1 MKLTIGIVLNAVAL
15 FVFGFLFWAANP
27 LPGQTWNLAPDP
39 GGAESALIEQFPETG
54 VYGVPGADSSPGT
67 PTVVQAMVYVNHE
80 PPENPMDPVTMVS
93 GFIQYLVVGVVLVF
107 VLRRRGTLGSQVARA
122 ALLGL
127 AAVVVI
133 EGSDLIW
140 WLYPLG
146 WKLWAAVYH
155 VLVFVISALV
165 LSRFLPETEAAG

>member
-1 MKLTIGIVLNAVAL
+1 MKLTIGIVLNAVVL

-27 LPGQTWNLAPDP
+27 LPAKTWNLAPDP
-39 GGAESALIEQFPETG
+39 GAAESALIEQFPETG
-54 VYGVPGADSSPGT
+54 VYGVPGPGGT
-67 PTVVQAMVYVNHE
+67 PTAVQAMLYVNHQ
-80 PPENPMDPVTMVS
+80 PPEDPMDPVTMVYD
-93 GFIQYLVVGVVLVF
+93 FIQYLVVGAVLVF
-107 VLRRRGTLGSQVARA
+107 VLQRGSTLGGQVARA

-140 WLYPLG
+140 WLYPLA
-146 WKLWAAVYH
+146 WKLWVAVYH

-165 LSRFLPETEAAG
+165 LSKFLPEAESGS

>member
-1 MKLTIGIVLNAVAL
+1 
-15 FVFGFLFWAANP
+15 
-27 LPGQTWNLAPDP
+27 
-39 GGAESALIEQFPETG
+39 
-54 VYGVPGADSSPGT
+54 
-67 PTVVQAMVYVNHE
+67 MVYVNHE
-80 PPENPMDPVTMVS
+80 PPENPMDPVTMVY

-107 VLRRRGTLGSQVARA
+107 VLQRDGALGSQVGRA

-140 WLYPLG
+140 WLYPLE

-165 LSRFLPETEAAG
+165 LAKFLPETQAGS

>member
-1 MKLTIGIVLNAVAL
+1 MKLTIGIVVNAVVL

-27 LPGQTWNLAPDP
+27 LPGNTWNSAPDP
-39 GGAESALIEQFPETG
+39 GAAESALIEQFPDTG
-54 VYGVPGADSSPGT
+54 VYGVPGAGGT
-67 PTVVQAMVYVNHE
+67 PTAVQAMIYVNHE
-80 PPENPMDPVTMVS
+80 PPENPMDPVTMVY
-93 GFIQYLVVGVVLVF
+93 GFIQYLVVGVVLVI
-107 VLRRRGTLGSQVARA
+107 VLQRGGTLGSQVGRA

-140 WLYPLG
+140 WLYPLE

-165 LSRFLPETEAAG
+165 LSKFLPETEPAS